1 MQILDYITIIFFA
14 VCIICAGLLFSGR
27 GKTMKNFFSAGGA
40 VPWGMSGLSLFM
52 GFFSAGTFVVW
63 GSIAYSHGW
72 VAVMIQWTMCIAGLL
87 VGVLAAPRWRRTGV
101 LTAAEYITE
110 RFGVNVQ
117 KTYTILFLFVSL
129 FTTGSFLYP
138 VGKILEIST
147 GLPLSTCILILG
159 CVSILYV
166 AAGGLRAV
174 VVTDVLQF
182 LILFSAILIV
192 IPLAFD
198 KIGGISGFV
207 DAAPEGFFKL
217 TNSEYTWG
225 FMIAFGLY
233 NAVFIGGNWAYV
245 QRYTTVKSEKDAGKV
260 GLLFSFLY
268 SFSPVLWMLPA
279 MIYRIIN
286 PELSGLGDEGAYLLM
301 CKEVLPAGLLGL
313 MLGGMVFAT
322 ASSMNATLN
331 ISAGVFTNDIFYR
344 LFPKTGDKVLLRV
357 ARVSTI
363 VFGVLAIVVA
373 LLIPKM
379 GGVVNVVI
387 TIGALTG
394 VPLYLPVIWSLF
406 SKRMTGKTVLS
417 VTLLSLAVN
426 LFFKFVSPH
435 LLGLSLD
442 RTAEMVLGVGFPVLC
457 LIVFE
462 IYAAVSRK
470 DISRY
475 VAYEKIRSEKI
486 AGRSGESVAETGKVK
501 EENRF
506 SGRVIGTGIIIT
518 GVTIAVLGLINK
530 EGLAIV
536 LGVALLQMILGSVI
550 FYLNRKSRR

>member
-1 MQILDYITIIFFA
+1 MQVLDYITIIFFA
-14 VCIICAGLLFSGR
+14 VCIICAGLLFSGS
-27 GKTMKNFFSAGGA
+27 GKTMKSFFSAGGA

-87 VGVLAAPRWRRTGV
+87 VGALAAPKWRKTGV

-147 GLPLSTCILILG
+147 GLPLSTCILLLG
-159 CVSILYV
+159 GISILYV

-207 DAAPEGFFKL
+207 EAAPQGFFEL

-245 QRYTTVKSEKDAGKV
+245 QRYTTVRSEKDARKV
-260 GLLFSFLY
+260 GWLFSFLY

-301 CKEVLPAGLLGL
+301 CKDVLPAGLLGL

-331 ISAGVFTNDIFYR
+331 ISAGVFTNDIYYR
-344 LFPKTGDKVLLRV
+344 LFPKTEDRTLLKI
-357 ARVSTI
+357 ARISTI

-406 SKRMTGKTVLS
+406 SKRMTGRTVLS
-417 VTLLSLAVN
+417 VTLVSLAVN
-426 LFFKFVSPH
+426 LFFKFVSPS
-435 LLGLSLD
+435 LLGFSLD
-442 RTAEMVLGVGFPVLC
+442 RTEEMVLGVGFPVFC
-457 LIVFE
+457 LIIFE
-462 IYAAVSRK
+462 IYAAVTRK
-470 DISRY
+470 DISGY
-475 VAYEKIRSEKI
+475 DEYEKLRAEKI
-486 AGRSGESVAETGKVK
+486 AGQVEESPEDTKKVND
-501 EENRF
+501 ENRF
-506 SGRVIGTGIIIT
+506 SGRVIGIGIVITGI
-518 GVTIAVLGLINK
+518 TIAVLGLINK

-536 LGVALLQMILGSVI
+536 LGVAALQMILGLVI
-550 FYLNRKSRR
+550 YYLNMKNR

>member
-1 MQILDYITIIFFA
+1 MQILDYVTIVFFTI
-14 VCIICAGLLFSGR
+14 CIISAGLLFSGS
-27 GKTMKNFFSAGGA
+27 GKTMKSFFSAGGA

-72 VAVMIQWTMCIAGLL
+72 VAVMIQWTMCIAGFL
-87 VGVLAAPRWRRTGV
+87 VGTFVAPRWRKTGV

-147 GLPLSTCILILG
+147 GLPLSTCILLLG
-159 CVSILYV
+159 GISILYV

-182 LILFSAILIV
+182 LILFSAIIIV
-192 IPLAFD
+192 IPLALG
-198 KIGGISGFV
+198 KIDGITGFV
-207 DAAPEGFFKL
+207 NAAPDGFFNL
-217 TNSEYTWG
+217 VNEEYTWG
-225 FMIAFGLY
+225 FMIAFCLY

-245 QRYTTVKSEKDAGKV
+245 QRYTTVKTEKDARKV
-260 GLLFSFLY
+260 GWLFSFLY
-268 SFSPVLWMLPA
+268 TFSPVLWMLPA

-313 MLGGMVFAT
+313 MLGGMLFAT
-322 ASSMNATLN
+322 ASSMNSTLN
-331 ISAGVFTNDIFYR
+331 ISAGVFTNDIYYR
-344 LFPKTGDKVLLRV
+344 LFPKTEEKVLLRV
-357 ARVSTI
+357 ARISTI
-363 VFGVLAIVVA
+363 VFGVFSIIVA

-406 SKRMTGKTVLS
+406 SKKMTGKAVLS
-417 VTLLSLAVN
+417 VTLISLAVN
-426 LFFKFVSPH
+426 LFFKFVTPP
-435 LLGLSLD
+435 LFGFALD
-442 RTAEMVLGVGFPVLC
+442 RTEEMILGVGFPVIC
-457 LIVFE
+457 LIIFE
-462 IYAAVSRK
+462 MYAAIRK
-470 DISRY
+470 RDMSGYLEY
-475 VAYEKIRSEKI
+475 VKLMADKAELKCAEGGQENEKVR
-486 AGRSGESVAETGKVK
+486 

-506 SGRVIGTGIIIT
+506 SGMVIGLGIMIT
-518 GVTIAVLGLINK
+518 GVTIAVLGFVNSYGK
-530 EGLAIV
+530 IV
-536 LGVALLQMILGSVI
+536 VLSVAALQIILGFIVY
-550 FYLNRKSRR
+550 FLNRKKK

>member
-1 MQILDYITIIFFA
+1 MQVLDYITIIFFA
-14 VCIICAGLLFSGR
+14 VCIICAGLLFSGS
-27 GKTMKNFFSAGGA
+27 GKTMKSFFSAGGA

-87 VGVLAAPRWRRTGV
+87 VGALAAPKWRKTGV

-147 GLPLSTCILILG
+147 GLPLSTCILLLG
-159 CVSILYV
+159 GISILYV

-207 DAAPEGFFKL
+207 EAAPQGFFEL

-245 QRYTTVKSEKDAGKV
+245 QRYTTVRSEKDARKV
-260 GLLFSFLY
+260 GWLFSFLY

-301 CKEVLPAGLLGL
+301 CKDVLPAGLLGL
-313 MLGGMVFAT
+313 MLGGMVFTT

-331 ISAGVFTNDIFYR
+331 ISAGVFTNDIYYR
-344 LFPKTGDKVLLRV
+344 LFPKTEDRTLLKI
-357 ARVSTI
+357 ARISTI

-406 SKRMTGKTVLS
+406 SKRMTGRTVLS
-417 VTLLSLAVN
+417 VTLVSLAVN
-426 LFFKFVSPH
+426 LFFKFVSPS
-435 LLGLSLD
+435 LLGFSLD
-442 RTAEMVLGVGFPVLC
+442 RTEEMVLGVGFPVFC
-457 LIVFE
+457 LIIFE
-462 IYAAVSRK
+462 IYAAVTRK
-470 DISRY
+470 DISGY
-475 VAYEKIRSEKI
+475 DEYEKLRAEKI
-486 AGRSGESVAETGKVK
+486 AGQVEESPEDTKKVND
-501 EENRF
+501 ENRF
-506 SGRVIGTGIIIT
+506 SGRVIGIGIVITGI
-518 GVTIAVLGLINK
+518 TIAVLGLINK

-536 LGVALLQMILGSVI
+536 LGVAALQMILGLVI
-550 FYLNRKSRR
+550 YYLNMKNR